1 MLKTNKITCDALVIM
16 AGGQS
21 TRMGSDKASLPFGQ
35 YSVIEYMIDHFRPY
49 FKDIYVSVAE
59 KKQLEALKL
68 EERYG
73 VHKIV
78 DVYRQCGPMGGLYA
92 VFAQTEL
99 EHFCVC
105 AVDMPFATPEVLL
118 DCVPEDKDIGYSVAA
133 HKNGKIQP
141 LFGWYHRSIY
151 STLHM
156 LINRHQYKMM
166 QIYDLCQGK
175 RIIVEAAAAC
185 GQCFF
190 NMNDRQCYYDALDYI
205 RTLEMKRNNDR
216 KITNPKIKRHNL
228 IPLISFA
235 AWSGTGKTTYLEK
248 LIPILLQK
256 NIKVAVIKHDGHDFE
271 IDVEGKD
278 TDRFFKAGA
287 QTVLISSQKKCAWIH
302 KNMYDLC
309 LDELVS
315 YVSDVDLIL
324 VEGFKYGNQPKIE
337 LYRSN
342 VCAHLMENITNRV
355 AVVSDCP
362 IQADVP
368 VFSLENFSEVADFL
382 VDYIKCY

>member
-1 MLKTNKITCDALVIM
+1 MLKINKITCDALVIM

-35 YSVIEYMIDHFRPY
+35 YSVIEYMIDRFRPY
-49 FKDIYVSVAE
+49 FKNIYVSVAD

-78 DVYRQCGPMGGLYA
+78 DIYHQCGPMGGLYA

-105 AVDMPFATPEVLL
+105 AVDMPFAAPEVLL
-118 DCVPEDKDIGYSVAA
+118 DCVPGEKDAGYSVAA
-133 HKNGKIQP
+133 HENGKVQP
-141 LFGWYHRSIY
+141 LFGWYHRRIY
-151 STLHM
+151 PTLQM
-156 LINRHQYKMM
+156 LMDRHQYKMM
-166 QIYDLCQGK
+166 RIYELCSGQK
-175 RIIVEAAAAC
+175 TVVETAAAC

-190 NMNDRQCYYDALDYI
+190 NMNDRQCYYEALDYI
-205 RTLEMKRNNDR
+205 RAQEIPENNNRNVTNLETKC
-216 KITNPKIKRHNL
+216 HNL

-248 LIPILLQK
+248 LIPILTQK
-256 NIKVAVIKHDGHDFE
+256 GIKVAVIKHDGHDFDM
-271 IDVEGKD
+271 DVEGKD

-287 QTVLISSQKKCAWIH
+287 QTVLISSPKKCAWIH
-302 KNMYDLC
+302 KNMYDLR
-309 LDELVS
+309 LDELVP

-324 VEGFKYGNQPKIE
+324 VEGFKFGNQPKIE
-337 LYRSN
+337 LYRSD

-355 AVVSDCP
+355 AIVSDCP

-368 VFSLENFSEVADFL
+368 VFSLEKFSEVADFL